1 MILRFALVI
10 AVTAAVIGVSPPQ
23 PSWAQSPAPPA
34 GAAKPGAKPDIKPT
48 PAAVPQSTDAFGE
61 DTSLTAKPIVFVKGT
76 SSWDDALGT
85 ITGALKKIKGYADK
99 EGLKSDGPAMTI
111 FTAADD
117 KGFDFQVAVP
127 VAAPPK
133 DPPHGDVAVGTSPQ
147 GHALKFVYRG
157 SYDELETFYETV
169 TNYLDDKKIELP
181 NSYIE
186 EYSTDLLSTDPEKL
200 VVNVLIPTK

>member
-1 MILRFALVI
+1 MFPRFALVI
-10 AVTAAVIGVSPPQ
+10 AVAAAVAAVSSPQ
-23 PSWAQSPAPPA
+23 PSWAQKPAPPA
-34 GAAKPGAKPDIKPT
+34 AAAKG
-48 PAAVPQSTDAFGE
+48 DADQTSPSAPSETNDPFGE
-61 DTSLTAKPIVFVKGT
+61 DTNLTAKPIVYVKGT
-76 SSWDDALGT
+76 SAWEDAFDT
-85 ITGALKKIKGYADK
+85 ITGALKKLKSYADK
-99 EGLKSDGPAMTI
+99 EGLKPDGPAMTI

-127 VAAPPK
+127 IAAPPK
-133 DPPHGDVAVGTSPQ
+133 DTPHGDIAVGTSPQ

-157 SYDELETFYETV
+157 SYDELEAFYETV

-186 EYSTDLLSTDPEKL
+186 EYPTDLLSTDPEKV

>member
-1 MILRFALVI
+1 MSMFLRFALVI
-10 AVTAAVIGVSPPQ
+10 AVAAALVAISGPQ
-23 PSWAQSPAPPA
+23 PSWAQKPAPPA
-34 GAAKPGAKPDIKPT
+34 ATAKPDADQAS
-48 PAAVPQSTDAFGE
+48 PAGSTESNEPFGE
-61 DTSLTAKPIVFVKGT
+61 DTTMTAKPIVYVKGT
-76 SSWDDALGT
+76 STWEDALET
-85 ITGALKKIKGYADK
+85 ISGALKKLKSYADK

-127 VAAPPK
+127 ITAPPK
-133 DPPHGDVAVGTSPQ
+133 DMPHGDIAVGTSPQ

-157 SYDELETFYETV
+157 SYDELEVFYETV